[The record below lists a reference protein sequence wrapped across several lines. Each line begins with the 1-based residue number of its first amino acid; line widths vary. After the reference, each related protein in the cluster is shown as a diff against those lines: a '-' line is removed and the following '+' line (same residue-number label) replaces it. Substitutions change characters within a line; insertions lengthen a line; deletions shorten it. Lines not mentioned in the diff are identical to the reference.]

1 MDVSIKNSSF
11 IFTFLSSHIQ
21 IVVLAQNPLMF
32 RFENTSTK
40 WPQLLATNKLGCT
53 ENKRK
58 VKKRERER
66 DRERQRMIK
75 NGTGLGIGR
84 TAKKEGRGFV

>member
-1 MDVSIKNSSF
+1 
-11 IFTFLSSHIQ
+11 
-21 IVVLAQNPLMF
+21 MF

-58 VKKRERER
+58 VKKRDRERER
-66 DRERQRMIK
+66 ERARERERQRMIK